1 MLRKSHIS
9 LDRHASELTTEIAK
23 KGKVFN
29 PSPFS
34 VASTSVRLKFLTWFS
49 LLLSSPLAHPEPVYQ
64 AHREPQ
70 ALQEL
75 QEPQAP
81 PPALLALVLVLLV
94 PAAAAAESPL
104 FPSSHTL
111 PTLR

>member
-1 MLRKSHIS
+1 

-70 ALQEL
+70 ALQAHREL

-81 PPALLALVLVLLV
+81 PLALLALVLLV

>member
-9 LDRHASELTTEIAK
+9 LDRHASELSTEIAK
-23 KGKVFN
+23 KGKVLN

-49 LLLSSPLAHPEPVYQ
+49 LLLSSPLAHPEPVPQ

-70 ALQEL
+70 ALQAHREL
-75 QEPQAP
+75 QALPL
-81 PPALLALVLVLLV
+81 ALLALVPLE
-94 PAAAAAESPL
+94 PAAAAAESLL
-104 FPSSHTL
+104 FPSSRTL
-111 PTLR
+111 PTLK